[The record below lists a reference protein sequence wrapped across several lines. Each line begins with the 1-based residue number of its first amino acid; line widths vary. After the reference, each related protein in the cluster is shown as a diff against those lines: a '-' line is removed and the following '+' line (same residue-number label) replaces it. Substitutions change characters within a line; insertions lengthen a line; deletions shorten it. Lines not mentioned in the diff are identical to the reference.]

1 MIAGDTD
8 IMLYRGKIHF
18 NKTVKSL
25 LVAGCL
31 LLAGGE
37 LTGMSLK
44 SYAVT
49 IEYDNL
55 RELLIEGNSDLKY
68 SQSLTTVKNLD
79 YQLKVLREEAQSLAA
94 NGRIYSDDTETSSQY
109 KSSAA
114 VLTRTIDQLE
124 RQLEKQTSD
133 TASINSNADSLT
145 MSAQSTMIS
154 YLQMQENADAMQKK
168 AEAAEVKYNNAV
180 TRQAAGT
187 ATDSDVTDAHTEMIN
202 AQSQALSYKQQAA
215 DLRRTLLDL
224 LGITDGEDV
233 TIASLPDPDITAIEA
248 IDHDTDKQLAVDND
262 STVKSVRHGKGSSSA
277 NMEIKD
283 ANEEAAVGNA
293 EASYEE
299 AYLAVKNGLEEY
311 YAAQKGLAVAEQNY
325 QSLQRKK
332 SAGMLTTADE
342 LSGESDYISAKSQYE
357 TAKMS
362 LIAAYENYKWM
373 LKGYSG
379 SSSGGAAG
387 GPGA

>member
-1 MIAGDTD
+1 MF
-8 IMLYRGKIHF
+8 YRGRIHI
-18 NKTVKSL
+18 NKTVKTL
-25 LVAGCL
+25 LLAGCL

-55 RELLIEGNSDLKY
+55 RQLLIEGNSDLKY
-68 SQSLTTVKNLD
+68 SSSLTTVKDLD

-94 NGRIYSDDTETSSQY
+94 NGRIYSDDIETSSQY

-133 TASINSNADSLT
+133 TASINSSADSLT

-187 ATDSDVTDAHTEMIN
+187 ATDSDVTDAHTEMLN

-215 DLRRTLLDL
+215 NLRSTLLDL
-224 LGITDGEDV
+224 LGITDGDDV
-233 TIASLPDPDITAIEA
+233 TIAALPDPDVAAIES

-262 STVKSVRHGKGSSSA
+262 PTVKSVRHGKSASTA
-277 NMEIKD
+277 NMTIKD

-342 LSGESDYISAKSQYE
+342 LTGEADYITSKSQFE

-362 LIAAYENYKWM
+362 LIATYENYKWM
-373 LKGYSG
+373 LKGYTTG
-379 SSSGGAAG
+379 SSGGAAAG
-387 GPGA
+387 DPGA

>member
-1 MIAGDTD
+1 MMQKGS
-8 IMLYRGKIHF
+8 IHM
-18 NKTVKSL
+18 NKTVKTL
-25 LVAGCL
+25 LIAGCL
-31 LLAGGE
+31 LLAEGE
-37 LTGMSLK
+37 LAGMSLK

-55 RELLIEGNSDLKY
+55 RDLLIQGNSDLKY
-68 SQSLTTVKNLD
+68 SSSLTTVKDLD

-94 NGRIYSDDTETSSQY
+94 NGRIYSDDAETSSQY

-133 TASINSNADSLT
+133 TSSINSNADSLT
-145 MSAQSTMIS
+145 MSAQSAMIS
-154 YLQMQENADAMQKK
+154 YLQMQKNADSKQKT
-168 AEAAEVKYNNAV
+168 AEAAELKYNNAV

-187 ATDSDVTDAHTEMIN
+187 ATESDVTDAHTEMIN

-215 DLRRTLLDL
+215 DLRSSLLDL
-224 LGITDGEDV
+224 LGITDGSDV
-233 TIASLPDPDITAIEA
+233 TIAALPDPDIAAIEA
-248 IDHDTDKQLAVDND
+248 IDYDTDKQLAVDND
-262 STVKSVRHGKGSSSA
+262 STVKSVRHGKSASSA

-293 EASYEE
+293 ESSYDE
-299 AYLAVKNGLEEY
+299 AYLAVKNGLDEY

-332 SAGMLTTADE
+332 SAGMLTKADE
-342 LSGESDYISAKSQYE
+342 LTGEAEYISSQAQFE

-362 LIAAYENYKWM
+362 LTAAYENYKWM
-373 LKGYSG
+373 LKGYSAG
-379 SSSGGAAG
+379 STAQGAAA